1 MSILSSTRSGKA
13 SFIRAW
19 LDENGIKNY
28 TLNDKGE
35 VDVDGD
41 VNLSRHDLTEL
52 PPYIQFGTIKGD
64 FDCSFNKLTSLKGVP
79 KKIEGNFDCNFNQL
93 TICSNDALPIE
104 VTKNVFCIDAFKEL
118 PESLEKIFHVQQG
131 KVYTKLD
138 LSLLDEINQF
148 PWQALS
154 TASNNQ
160 YYCLGDLA
168 KTLDVE
174 LDDNNTP
181 TSTTIEKVAKSE
193 LEKIRRKLNE
203 YYDLRIPYT
212 EDGDTYIITHSF
224 PILGEYIR
232 TGLNK
237 RPKVILYTKAIKE
250 EAAKTPHRSLINLF
264 QLVYVHEMMHAFY
277 DYDHS
282 LPNKYISYI
291 EEPLTEYAMLRFM
304 TDYQS
309 GKLTDYAISFVNK
322 KQKSPAICF
331 YGFGAYL
338 YDHFNTL
345 RIDGMS
351 LYRNAKYRIEE
362 SDEKVKE
369 YTKEFRYG
377 IYPFNRELKKAS
389 QLLNIAVSAEYP
401 LL

>member
-1 MSILSSTRSGKA
+1 MSILIKTGVGRSKLIKD
-13 SFIRAW
+13 S
-19 LDENGIKNY
+19 LDEYGVKNY
-28 TLNDKGE
+28 TINDDFTI
-35 VDVDGD
+35 DVNGD
-41 VNLSRHDLTEL
+41 VNLEGKDISEFPVH
-52 PPYIQFGTIKGD
+52 IQFGTIKGD
-64 FDCSFNKLTSLKGVP
+64 FDCSFNQLTSLKGVP

-93 TICSNDALPIE
+93 TICSDDALPIE
-104 VTKNVFCIDAFKEL
+104 VTKNVFCIDAFKKL
-118 PESLEKIFHVQQG
+118 PASLEKIFHVQQG

-160 YYCLGDLA
+160 YDCLGDLA
-168 KTLDVE
+168 KTLDIE

-181 TSTTIEKVAKSE
+181 TSTRIEKVAKSE
-193 LEKIRRKLNE
+193 FEEIQRKLNE
-203 YYDLRIPYT
+203 DCDLRIPYT

-224 PILGEYIR
+224 LILGEYIR
-232 TGLNK
+232 TGK
-237 RPKVILYTKAIKE
+237 RPKVILYTKAIKK
-250 EAAKTPHRSLINLF
+250 EAAKTPHCSLINLF

-309 GKLTDYAISFVNK
+309 GKLTDYAISFVQE

-338 YDHFNTL
+338 YNHFNKL

-362 SDEKVKE
+362 SDEQVKE

-389 QLLNIAVSAEYP
+389 QLLNIAVSVEYP

>member
-1 MSILSSTRSGKA
+1 MSILINTGVGRSKLIKD
-13 SFIRAW
+13 S
-19 LDENGIKNY
+19 LDEYGVKNY
-28 TLNDKGE
+28 TINDDFTI
-35 VDVDGD
+35 DVNGD
-41 VNLSRHDLTEL
+41 VNLEGKDISEFPVH
-52 PPYIQFGTIKGD
+52 IQFGTIKGD
-64 FDCSFNKLTSLKGVP
+64 FDCSFNQLTSLKGVP

-93 TICSNDALPIE
+93 TICSDDALPIE
-104 VTKNVFCIDAFKEL
+104 VTKNVFCIDAFKKL
-118 PESLEKIFHVQQG
+118 PASLEKIFHVQQG

-160 YYCLGDLA
+160 YDCLGDLA
-168 KTLDVE
+168 KTLDIE

-181 TSTTIEKVAKSE
+181 TSTRIEKVAKSE
-193 LEKIRRKLNE
+193 FEEIQRKLNE
-203 YYDLRIPYT
+203 DCDLRIPYT

-224 PILGEYIR
+224 LILGEYIR
-232 TGLNK
+232 TGK
-237 RPKVILYTKAIKE
+237 RPKVILYTKAIKK
-250 EAAKTPHRSLINLF
+250 EAAKTPHCSLINLF

-309 GKLTDYAISFVNK
+309 GKLTDYAISFVNE
-322 KQKSPAICF
+322 KQNSPAICF

-351 LYRNAKYRIEE
+351 LYRKAKYRIEE
-362 SDEKVKE
+362 SDEQVKE

-377 IYPFNRELKKAS
+377 IYPLNKVEKAS
-389 QLLNIAVSAEYP
+389 QLINIAVSVEYP

>member
-1 MSILSSTRSGKA
+1 MTILSRKLYDPKVA
-13 SFIRAW
+13 IYKW
-19 LDENGIKNY
+19 LDEYSIKNY

-35 VDVDGD
+35 IDVDGD

-64 FDCSFNKLTSLKGVP
+64 FDCSFNQLTSLKGVP

-93 TICSNDALPIE
+93 TICSDDALPIE
-104 VTKNVFCIDAFKEL
+104 VTKNVFCIDAFKAL

-168 KTLDVE
+168 KTLDIE
-174 LDDNNTP
+174 LDDNKTP
-181 TSTTIEKVAKSE
+181 TSTRIEKVAKSE
-193 LEKIRRKLNE
+193 FEEIRRKLNE
-203 YYDLRIPYT
+203 DCYLRILYT

-224 PILGEYIR
+224 LILGEYIR
-232 TGLNK
+232 TGK
-237 RPKVILYTKAIKE
+237 RPKVILYTKAIKKA
-250 EAAKTPHRSLINLF
+250 AAKTPHRSLINLF

-309 GKLTDYAISFVNK
+309 GKLTDYAISFVQE
-322 KQKSPAICF
+322 KQKFPAICF

-338 YDHFNTL
+338 YNHFNKL

-351 LYRNAKYRIEE
+351 LYRNAKYRIDE
-362 SDEKVKE
+362 SDEQVKE

-389 QLLNIAVSAEYP
+389 QLLNIAVSVEYP